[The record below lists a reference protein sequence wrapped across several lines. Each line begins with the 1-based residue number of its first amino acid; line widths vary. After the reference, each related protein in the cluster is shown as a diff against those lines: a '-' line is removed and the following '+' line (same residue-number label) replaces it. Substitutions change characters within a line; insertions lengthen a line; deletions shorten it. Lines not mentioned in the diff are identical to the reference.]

1 MAIGA
6 DLQQRYKSEVDVDWV
21 DCIIISH
28 PAITTCYFCNCPDPI
43 TGVIDGASQ
52 TFTPLPFQIKL
63 PARDNSGRQDL
74 SLAISN
80 VNFAAQL
87 LLEDAITQP
96 EAPIVVRYTVFI
108 VGDTTPQIDPPLEMS
123 MTDIVVTEAVVSAT
137 VTRSD
142 ILNLAFP
149 REKYRPDW
157 FPGLNRR

>member
-21 DCIIISH
+21 DCLIISH
-28 PAITTCYFCNCPDPI
+28 PAIVTQYFCNSPDPI
-43 TGVIDGASQ
+43 SGMGHD
-52 TFTPLPFQIKL
+52 FTPLPFQIKL

-74 SLAISN
+74 QLAISN
-80 VNFAAQL
+80 VNYAAQL

-96 EAPIVVRYTVFI
+96 EAPIVVAYTVFI
-108 VGDTTPQIDPPLEMS
+108 RGNETPQIDPPLEMS